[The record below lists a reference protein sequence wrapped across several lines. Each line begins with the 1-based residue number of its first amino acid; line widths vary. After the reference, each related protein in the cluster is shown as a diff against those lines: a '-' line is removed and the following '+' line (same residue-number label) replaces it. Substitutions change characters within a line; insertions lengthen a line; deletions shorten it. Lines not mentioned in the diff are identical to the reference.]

1 MGPTVCE
8 LEGPIPILKMSK
20 TLMFI
25 VTRGTLAQRGA
36 GVPPATL
43 MWWSQEPVAG
53 ISIKIDDMR

>member
-36 GVPPATL
+36 GRAGCLDVVRP
-43 MWWSQEPVAG
+43 EPVTG